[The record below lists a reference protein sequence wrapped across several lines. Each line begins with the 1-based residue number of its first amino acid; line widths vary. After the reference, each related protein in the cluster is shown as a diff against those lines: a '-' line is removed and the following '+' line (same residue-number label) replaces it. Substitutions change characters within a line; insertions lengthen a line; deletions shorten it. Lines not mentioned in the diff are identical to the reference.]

1 MLKEF
6 KEFAVRGNVVDL
18 AVGIIVGGAFGKI
31 VSSFVND
38 LLMPPL
44 GLLAGKMDFTN
55 LFINLGDIK
64 YTSLDA
70 AKKAG
75 APTLNYGMFINTTV
89 DFILMA
95 FAVFLLVKWINKL
108 RGPAPV
114 PAPAPPAT
122 KDCPYCCSAIPLQA
136 KKCPNCTS
144 ELS

>member
-18 AVGIIVGGAFGKI
+18 AVGIIIGGAFGKI

-44 GLLAGKMDFTN
+44 GLLAGKMDFSN

-114 PAPAPPAT
+114 PAAAPPAT
-122 KDCPYCCSAIPLQA
+122 KDCPYCCSAIPLPA